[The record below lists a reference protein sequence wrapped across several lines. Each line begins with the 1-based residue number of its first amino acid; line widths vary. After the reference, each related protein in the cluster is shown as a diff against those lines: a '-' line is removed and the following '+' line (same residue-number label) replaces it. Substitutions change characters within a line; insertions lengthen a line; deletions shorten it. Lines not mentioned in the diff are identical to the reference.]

1 METAELGRV
10 TTEALIENLE
20 DLWEVTRGLRMP
32 SAARSVLVAE
42 ALIDTGATNLSLPSA
57 LIASLGLRKVGE
69 RPINTSRGPATAGRY
84 EPVRLTILSRDCVV
98 EVLEVPDG
106 VPTLIG
112 QIPLEYLD
120 LVVDP
125 KNRRLIGN
133 PAHGGEFVTD
143 MY

>member
-10 TTEALIENLE
+10 TTEALIENIE
-20 DLWEVTRGLRMP
+20 DLWEVKRGMRP
-32 SAARSVLVAE
+32 VDQARSILVKD
-42 ALIDTGATNLSLPSA
+42 ALVDTGATFLSMPSA
-57 LIASLGLRKVGE
+57 MTARLGLVQSGS
-69 RPINTSRGPATAGRY
+69 RPILTSTGPAEAAIF
-84 EPVRLTILSRDCVV
+84 EAVRLTIMSRECIVQ
-98 EVLEVPDG
+98 VLEVPDG
-106 VPTLIG
+106 IPTQIG

-133 PAHGGEFVTD
+133 PAHGGEFMTD